1 MKRIALFLGA
11 LLLSAQCFAQVIGGN
26 GMGGGG
32 GGFKCSPASGTCL
45 DTLTGFAST
54 GFMSRTGAGAYSF
67 TASTGTGSVVLST
80 SPSLTSPNL
89 GTPTAITLTNGTG
102 LPVSTGLTGTGTG
115 VVTALGQA
123 VNGSGGIVETIS
135 PTITTP
141 TISGTITSYN
151 GVTTAA
157 GGVPVIVAKYDA
169 TAQSANV
176 STSTVLY
183 AVPAGGMGTYW
194 VRPMIVVTQAA
205 SGGTPSSTMPEVQC
219 GYTDND
225 TNTTQTIYLGATATT
240 NTVGTLTQ
248 SAGATMRVK
257 ASTNITCGTAG
268 YASAGTT
275 AMQFAVH
282 LDLFYAGN

>member
-67 TASTGTGSVVLST
+67 TASTGTGSVALSN
-80 SPSLTSPNL
+80 SPTFVTPNL
-89 GTPTAITLTNGTG
+89 DTPSAITLTNGTG
-102 LPVSTGLTGTGTG
+102 LPIAGLTGLGTG
-115 VVTALGQA
+115 VSTALGQA
-123 VNGSGGIVETIS
+123 VTGSGGIVEKTS

-141 TISGTITSYN
+141 TIGGTITSYN

-194 VRPMIVVTQAA
+194 VRPMVVVTQAA
-205 SGGTPSSTMPEVQC
+205 SGGTPSSTMPEVNC
-219 GYTDND
+219 AYTDND
-225 TNTTQTIYLGATATT
+225 SGVSISVFLGATSTA

-248 SAGATMRVK
+248 SSGATMRVK